1 MWKRV
6 SEFVLGETPRGRLP
20 ARILATVA
28 GQQVNSERL
37 IGWVQLFLVTVF
49 AVLYA
54 VSPKM
59 ARHVDF
65 QPVPWILGVYF
76 AFTATKLFFA
86 HRRPLP
92 DWVTMASVAM
102 DIALL
107 MILIWTFHI
116 QYMQQAAFYLKVPT
130 LLYVFIFIALRALR
144 FEAKYVLTAG
154 LTAAAGWAI
163 MLWYAI
169 AGEMNIGSLVT
180 RDYVEYMTSNRILIG
195 AEIDKILS
203 ILMVTAI
210 LTIAVKRAQRVLC
223 RAVAESTV
231 AQDLSKFV
239 AAEIADRIATAD
251 KAIQPGDGE
260 SRTASV
266 IFTDIEGFSTV
277 SEKMS
282 AAELAA
288 TLNDYFGAMSEA
300 IDRHGGTIA
309 MFQGDAML
317 ITFNTT
323 TPDPDHAANA
333 LKTALAIR
341 EIADRRTFG
350 NGLRLKTRCGVNT
363 GEIAVGAV
371 GAKDRLVFTVHGDEV
386 NVAARLEPLNKQY
399 GTYILATE
407 RTCAEA
413 GPGFRTRRLGEIT
426 VRGRATPTVVLT
438 IDAGP
443 KAG

>member
-1 MWKRV
+1 MWKRIY
-6 SEFVLGETPRGRLP
+6 ECFLGETPRGRLP
-20 ARILATVA
+20 ERILATVA
-28 GQQVNSERL
+28 RQQVNSELL

-49 AVLYA
+49 AILYA
-54 VSPKM
+54 VSPRM
-59 ARHVDF
+59 DRHVDF
-65 QPVPWILGVYF
+65 QPVPWILGIYF

-86 HRRPLP
+86 HKRLLP
-92 DWVTMASVAM
+92 DWVTMASIVM

-107 MILIWTFHI
+107 MILIWTFHV
-116 QYMQQAAFYLKVPT
+116 QYMQQAAFYLKAPT

-144 FEAKYVLTAG
+144 FEAKFVLTAG
-154 LTAAAGWAI
+154 LTAAAGWTL
-163 MLWYAI
+163 MLWYAV
-169 AGEMNIGSLVT
+169 AGEMNIASLVT
-180 RDYVEYMTSNRILIG
+180 RDYVTYMTANRILIG

-223 RAVAESTV
+223 RAVAEGMV
-231 AQDLSKFV
+231 AHDLSKFV
-239 AAEIADRIATAD
+239 SAEVADKIASAD
-251 KAIQPGDGE
+251 KAIQAGDGE
-260 SRTASV
+260 SRLASV

-288 TLNDYFGAMSEA
+288 TLNDYFGAMSDA
-300 IDRHGGTIA
+300 IERHGGTIA

-323 TPDPDHAANA
+323 APDPDHAANA

-341 EIADRRTFG
+341 EIADGRTFG
-350 NGLRLKTRCGVNT
+350 NGVRLKTRCGVNT
-363 GEIAVGAV
+363 GQITIGAV

-413 GPGFRTRRLGEIT
+413 GPGFTTRRIGEIT
-426 VRGRATPTVVLT
+426 VRGRAAPTVVLT
-438 IDAGP
+438 VEAGP